1 MNVPGRAEAG
11 WKTALTTGG
20 TCRFCGSI
28 LTVLVTDLG
37 MSPPCESFLTA
48 EQLTGMEAF
57 YPLDLWVCDR
67 CWLVQLPDHIS
78 PEDTFVE
85 YAYFSSYSDAWL
97 AHCRD
102 DAHEQIAR
110 WGLDASSFV
119 VEVGSNDGY
128 FLRWFSEK
136 GVPVLGVE
144 PARNVAAAAVEA
156 GVPTIA
162 EFFGRSL
169 AESLV
174 TGGREAD
181 LIAGKNVLAQ
191 VPDIND
197 FVAGL
202 AGLLA
207 PTGVVT
213 IEFPH
218 LQRLIEGNQFDT
230 IYHEHFSYFSLLSAS
245 AIFAAHGLRVFDVDE
260 LWTHGGSLRIYV
272 CHDGDTSKPTS
283 TRVDDLLARELA
295 LGYASTDAYRS
306 FDEQVRRTKRR
317 LLETLIDLKDEG
329 LSIAI
334 YGAAG
339 KGMTLLNYCGIRTDL
354 VDFAA
359 DRNPYK
365 HGRFCPG
372 VHIPILPPE
381 AITERKPDIVLILP
395 WNLEEEIREQL
406 AYIREWGGRFLV
418 PVPEAR
424 IF

>member
-1 MNVPGRAEAG
+1 MSNGRGDDVRAG
-11 WKTALTTGG
+11 SATGG
-20 TCRFCGSI
+20 SCRFCGAT
-28 LTVLVTDLG
+28 LTVPVTDLG

-48 EQLTGMEAF
+48 DQLLGMEAF
-57 YPLDLWVCDR
+57 YPLDVWVCDQ
-67 CWLVQLPDHIS
+67 CWLVQLPDHIT

-85 YAYFSSYSDAWL
+85 YAYFSSFSDAWL
-97 AHCRD
+97 DHCRD
-102 DAHEQIAR
+102 DAMGQIAR
-110 WGLDASSFV
+110 WGLDPDSLV

-128 FLRWFSEK
+128 FLRWFAEK

-144 PARNVAAAAVEA
+144 PARNVAATAVEA
-156 GVPTIA
+156 GVPTLA
-162 EFFGRSL
+162 EFFGCDL
-169 AESLV
+169 AARLV
-174 TGGREAD
+174 AEGRRAD

-197 FVAGL
+197 VVAGFQT
-202 AGLLA
+202 LLA
-207 PTGVVT
+207 PGGVVT

-230 IYHEHFSYFSLLSAS
+230 IYHEHFSYFSLLSAEI
-245 AIFAAHGLRVFDVDE
+245 IFAEHGLRIFDVEE
-260 LWTHGGSLRIYV
+260 LWTHGGSLRIYA
-272 CHDGDTSKPTS
+272 CHDGDVTKPTDG
-283 TRVDDLLARELA
+283 RVTELREREIA
-295 LGYASTDAYRS
+295 LGYASPEAYRT

-317 LLETLIDLKDEG
+317 LLETLIRLKDEG
-329 LSIAI
+329 LSIAA

-381 AITERKPDIVLILP
+381 AIEERRPDIVLILP
-395 WNLEEEIREQL
+395 WNLENEITTQL

-424 IF
+424 VY